1 MGYALKIKGVD
12 FSNVAVDRIEYIV
25 PIPCTGIALDKSTLV
40 FAKVG
45 DTNQITAT
53 LTPTDTTDTLSWAS
67 SNENVA
73 TVSSSGLV
81 TIHGIGTATIT
92 ATCGNQTA
100 TASISQTTI
109 KAEGTLKRLT
119 GKYVSSGSGVNYA
132 FVVNDTSGQNA
143 FLNENENHPDLQV
156 VGGVSN
162 NCELIRVPYGATT
175 VKVATVGGNDVQFN
189 YMYRADTTQ
198 KVTYNNVQY
207 STRASNYEQTFV
219 TSSVGATV
227 AYGQAIVFRA
237 TDAKLEADAP
247 SYVYFE

>member
-12 FSNVAVDRIEYIV
+12 FSDNAVDQVEYIV
-25 PIPCTGIALDKSTLV
+25 PIPCTGITLNQSTLS
-40 FAKVG
+40 FEKVG
-45 DTNQITAT
+45 DTSQLTAT
-53 LTPTDTTDTLSWAS
+53 LTPADTTDTLSWAS
-67 SNENVA
+67 SDENVA
-73 TVSSSGLV
+73 TVSTSGLV

-109 KAEGTLKRLT
+109 KAAGTLKKLT

-143 FLNENENHPDLQV
+143 FLNENGNHADLQV
-156 VGGVSN
+156 VSGGSN

-189 YMYRADTTQ
+189 YMYRANTTEM
-198 KVTYNNVQY
+198 VTYNGVQY
-207 STRASNYEQTFV
+207 PTKASNYEQTFV
-219 TSSVGATV
+219 TSSTGATV
-227 AYGQAIVFRA
+227 AYGQAIVFRI
-237 TDAKLEADAP
+237 TDAKLEADSP